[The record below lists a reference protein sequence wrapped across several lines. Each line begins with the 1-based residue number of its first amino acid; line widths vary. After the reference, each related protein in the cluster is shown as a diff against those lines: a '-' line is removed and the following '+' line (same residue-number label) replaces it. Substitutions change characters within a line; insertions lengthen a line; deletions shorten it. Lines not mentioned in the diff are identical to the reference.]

1 MGGKR
6 LIQGLVVPFCQLTVV
21 NPFSVELP
29 VTVDGERVK
38 QLWSIMVLII
48 CIIRPFRTHLTQP
61 VAEIVLGPIQM
72 ILP

>member
-1 MGGKR
+1 MGGKQ

-38 QLWSIMVLII
+38 QLWSS
-48 CIIRPFRTHLTQP
+48 
-61 VAEIVLGPIQM
+61 
-72 ILP
+72 